1 MTEDCQEF
9 STVPFANVRWR
20 HLLTRECSLLIA
32 ASLTQ
37 AWVQEIEVSAGTVT
51 CKKKHQL
58 CADSAYPTQCKID
71 LPYLSGA
78 FCCWQLARG
87 QLDRQERRRLFGR
100 HQSPISIAKTRKGSA
115 APFALAALRPC
126 RRRRLRNP
134 NQSGYGNVRAC
145 VHTCERACIRAR
157 ACADRMAPRYGL
169 LDLYGQ
175 CKRKQIVP
183 LCQQGKVL
191 HIGLFHTRTQLLVHN
206 HV

>member
-1 MTEDCQEF
+1 ML
-9 STVPFANVRWR
+9 SANRGFK
-20 HLLTRECSLLIA
+20 
-32 ASLTQ
+32 TQ

-126 RRRRLRNP
+126 RRRRRRRLRNP
-134 NQSGYGNVRAC
+134 NPSGYGNVRAC
-145 VHTCERACIRAR
+145 VHTCAR
-157 ACADRMAPRYGL
+157 VRRSNGTKIWAVGLLWTMQAQTNRTALSTRKGAPR
-169 LDLYGQ
+169 
-175 CKRKQIVP
+175 RFVP
-183 LCQQGKVL
+183 YAYP
-191 HIGLFHTRTQLLVHN
+191 FASPP
-206 HV
+206 

>member
-1 MTEDCQEF
+1 ML
-9 STVPFANVRWR
+9 SANRGFK
-20 HLLTRECSLLIA
+20 
-32 ASLTQ
+32 TQ

-87 QLDRQERRRLFGR
+87 QLDRQGRRRLFGR

-126 RRRRLRNP
+126 RRRRRRRRRLRNP
-134 NQSGYGNVRAC
+134 NPSGYGNVRAC
-145 VHTCERACIRAR
+145 VHTCAR
-157 ACADRMAPRYGL
+157 VRRSNGTKIWAVGLLWTMQAQTNRTALSTRKGAPRRFIPYA
-169 LDLYGQ
+169 
-175 CKRKQIVP
+175 CVP
-183 LCQQGKVL
+183 IC
-191 HIGLFHTRTQLLVHN
+191 
-206 HV
+206 

>member
-71 LPYLSGA
+71 LTLPIGRVWL
-78 FCCWQLARG
+78 LAACAG
-87 QLDRQERRRLFGR
+87 
-100 HQSPISIAKTRKGSA
+100 STGSA
-115 APFALAALRPC
+115 
-126 RRRRLRNP
+126 
-134 NQSGYGNVRAC
+134 
-145 VHTCERACIRAR
+145 
-157 ACADRMAPRYGL
+157 
-169 LDLYGQ
+169 
-175 CKRKQIVP
+175 
-183 LCQQGKVL
+183 
-191 HIGLFHTRTQLLVHN
+191 RTQTIVWSSSITHQYREN
-206 HV
+206 TQR

>member
-1 MTEDCQEF
+1 ML
-9 STVPFANVRWR
+9 SANRGFK
-20 HLLTRECSLLIA
+20 
-32 ASLTQ
+32 TQ

-126 RRRRLRNP
+126 RRRRRRLRNP
-134 NQSGYGNVRAC
+134 NPSGYGNVRAC
-145 VHTCERACIRAR
+145 VHTCARAQIEWHQDMGCWTFMDNASANKSYRFVNKERCSASVCSIRAR
-157 ACADRMAPRYGL
+157 T
-169 LDLYGQ
+169 
-175 CKRKQIVP
+175 
-183 LCQQGKVL
+183 
-191 HIGLFHTRTQLLVHN
+191 HLLVH
-206 HV
+206 HDV